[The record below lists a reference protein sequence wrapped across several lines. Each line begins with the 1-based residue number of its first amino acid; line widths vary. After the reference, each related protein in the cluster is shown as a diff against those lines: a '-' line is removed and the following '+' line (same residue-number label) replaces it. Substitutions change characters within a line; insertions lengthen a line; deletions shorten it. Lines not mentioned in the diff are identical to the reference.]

1 MFERKTDKVNDAEA
15 DKFKP
20 IIKVAHTRH
29 KGCATFL

>member
-20 IIKVAHTRH
+20 IIKVAHPLCRV
-29 KGCATFL
+29 CATFL